1 MRIEVRHAQKSDWPA
16 VASLLAELGR
26 PDVRGR
32 PDERHAQEVYESYL
46 ERADATALVAEV
58 EENVLGFV
66 NVEYRP
72 RLNYRTAQGWVAD
85 LVIDERRRSLGLGKA
100 LLTAAE
106 HEAVSRGCWG
116 IALESANWR
125 KDAHRFYERE
135 GWSQVALA
143 FTKVLD
149 GTPARL

>member
-46 ERADATALVAEV
+46 VRADATALVAEV

-72 RLNYRTAQGWVAD
+72 RLNYRTAQGWVAE
-85 LVIDERRRSLGLGKA
+85 LVVDERRRS